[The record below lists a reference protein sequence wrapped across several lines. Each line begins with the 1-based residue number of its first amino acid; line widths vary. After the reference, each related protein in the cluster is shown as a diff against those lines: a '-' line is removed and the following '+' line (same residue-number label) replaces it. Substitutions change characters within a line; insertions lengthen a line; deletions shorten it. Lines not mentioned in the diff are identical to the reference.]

1 MKRLNSILTY
11 TAIFISFCAFFVSI
25 YQTQALKLQTEIMQE
40 QQHASVWPRLFAGR
54 LTGPKTYNYN
64 LQNDGVGPAIIK
76 YVEISL
82 DGKIYKTWEDILS
95 SINGEKDYSIYKSII
110 SNRVIRPG
118 EQVTMCGLRDVELIN
133 KMHKLNPKVTIDIY
147 FTSVYGRC
155 WRLKQETGKPFA
167 VPEMVEDYPKNNE
180 FEFMN

>member
-25 YQTQALKLQTEIMQE
+25 YQTQALKTQTEIMQE
-40 QQHASVWPRLFAGR
+40 QQHASVWPRLFISR
-54 LTGPKTYNYN
+54 NTGPNIHQIV

-76 YVEISL
+76 SVEISL
-82 DGKIYKTWEDILS
+82 DGKTYKSWDDLFS
-95 SINGEKDYSIYKSII
+95 AINGKKDNSISKSFVN
-110 SNRVIRPG
+110 NRVIKSG
-118 EQVTMCGLRDVELIN
+118 QQIIMCNLLDIELIN
-133 KMHKLNPKVTIDIY
+133 KMNQLYPKITFDIY